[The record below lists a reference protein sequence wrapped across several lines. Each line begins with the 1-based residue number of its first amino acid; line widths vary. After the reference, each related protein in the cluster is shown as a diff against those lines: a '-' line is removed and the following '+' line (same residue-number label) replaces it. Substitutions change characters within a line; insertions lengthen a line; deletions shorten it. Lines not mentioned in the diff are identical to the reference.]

1 MNKVLFVIPDR
12 SYRTQDFVNAA
23 KALKID
29 IFIVTDSKQASEDLG
44 PKNIFSTN
52 FDYVDQNLLKKL
64 PRDIGVV
71 LPVDHSSVLYAS
83 KLCEKLASNGNSVK
97 AVLNC
102 LHKENTRRILSENNF
117 YQPKYIKV
125 KTLEEVTNW
134 RKMNDVK
141 IIIKPNDG
149 VASIG
154 VMSLEPGIFND
165 TQIINIINNCSSNEI
180 LIEEF
185 FEGKEYAFEGYVKA
199 GHLRSIVIFD
209 KPDDHKGPYYEEKIF
224 IAPADIDQT
233 YMNIIEKTLEK
244 ACQKLGL
251 TTGPV
256 HIEFKIIQDE
266 IFIIEINPRTI
277 GGLCSRSVNFNL
289 FKNSLEEVI
298 LNDLVL
304 DKEISINLA
313 ANSTGVLMLPI
324 PKEGI
329 FKGIKNLDKTERIK
343 VIINIELSL
352 PIGTYVKKPP
362 FSERY
367 LGFVFAS
374 GKTNTATK
382 KALMQADKIL
392 EPIIE

>member
-180 LIEEF
+180 
-185 FEGKEYAFEGYVKA
+185 
-199 GHLRSIVIFD
+199 
-209 KPDDHKGPYYEEKIF
+209 
-224 IAPADIDQT
+224 
-233 YMNIIEKTLEK
+233 
-244 ACQKLGL
+244 
-251 TTGPV
+251 
-256 HIEFKIIQDE
+256 
-266 IFIIEINPRTI
+266 
-277 GGLCSRSVNFNL
+277 
-289 FKNSLEEVI
+289 
-298 LNDLVL
+298 
-304 DKEISINLA
+304 
-313 ANSTGVLMLPI
+313 
-324 PKEGI
+324 
-329 FKGIKNLDKTERIK
+329 
-343 VIINIELSL
+343 
-352 PIGTYVKKPP
+352 
-362 FSERY
+362 
-367 LGFVFAS
+367 
-374 GKTNTATK
+374 
-382 KALMQADKIL
+382 
-392 EPIIE
+392 